1 MRLRTPITFALVL
14 TLLAPAAGA
23 EAKRKKPRHVA
34 KVRLASFGTCNE
46 LVGYARAQA
55 LRTGGGSGMAVRAL
69 PERAVGLAPP
79 SPVQFEAS
87 GRAVTAPT
95 AAPQAVADD
104 QSFSGT
110 NNQEAAVDESDI
122 VKTDGRRAYVVY
134 GDRLLAIDVTLD
146 TPKLIGALKLEGQVQ
161 EILLRG
167 NRLLAAGSQPVA
179 SDPNP
184 PKPGPEP
191 VPLARPASSM
201 PYYAPSGVRLT
212 EIDIS
217 DPAAMKVAR
226 TLDVD
231 GSYVSA
237 RLTGGTARV
246 VLNTP
251 PHIVADTPQ
260 TGAPADS
267 VSSAPAGAD
276 KQAIGQ
282 AGVRAFV
289 PETVL
294 HSNISGRTFK
304 RQLVGCGQ
312 VRHPVAFSGL
322 DLLTVLSIDL
332 DRGLFNVDRDAV
344 IAGAQ
349 VVYASEGS
357 LYVASQRWIP
367 GLDTPG
373 EIPSRIQ
380 TELHRF
386 DTSKAGETT
395 YRSTGQVPGFVLNQY
410 SLSEHKGDLRV
421 ATTEEPLWMA
431 GAPQRDSESAVTVL
445 REQGGRLEKVGQV
458 GGLGRGERIY
468 AARFLGDVGYL
479 VTFRQ
484 VDPLYTIDLADPT
497 APKVAGELKITGY
510 SAYLHP
516 IGEDL
521 LLGVGQEATE
531 QGRRVGAQV
540 SVFDVSDPASPKRLH
555 QRPLGGSGS
564 SSSAE
569 FDPHAFLWWGPAR
582 TAVLPLQ
589 EYRDNAS
596 FSGAVGLRVRK
607 AQGIEEIG
615 RISHPGA
622 TYTGAI
628 RRTLVVGKRVY
639 TVSDL
644 GIAAAALDTLA
655 PLGFLAFPAG

>member
-1 MRLRTPITFALVL
+1 MRPRATVTFALVL
-14 TLLAPAAGA
+14 TLLVPAAAA
-23 EAKRKKPRHVA
+23 EGKRKQPRRVA

-55 LRTGGGSGMAVRAL
+55 LRTGGGSGMTVRAL
-69 PERAVGLAPP
+69 PGTAVGLAPP
-79 SPVQFEAS
+79 APVALERGA
-87 GRAVTAPT
+87 AVTPT
-95 AAPQAVADD
+95 AAPRALAEDTT
-104 QSFSGT
+104 FSGT

-134 GDRLLAIDVTLD
+134 GDRLLVVDVTLD
-146 TPKLIGALKLEGQVQ
+146 TPKLLGTLKLEGQVQ

-167 NRLLAAGSQPVA
+167 KRLLAIGSQPYA
-179 SDPNP
+179 A

-191 VPLARPASSM
+191 VPLPMPIARAASSL
-201 PYYAPSGVRLT
+201 PVHAPTGVRLT
-212 EIDIS
+212 EIDVS

-251 PHIVADTPQ
+251 PHIVLDTAQPG
-260 TGAPADS
+260 TGDAP
-267 VSSAPAGAD
+267 VTSAPASTDAT
-276 KQAIGQ
+276 KEAIGK

-289 PETVL
+289 PETLL
-294 HSNISGRTFK
+294 HSNISGRTFR

-322 DLLTVLSIDL
+322 DLLTVLSVDL

-357 LYVASQRWIP
+357 LYVASQRWIQ
-367 GLDTPG
+367 GLDMPG
-373 EIPSRIQ
+373 EIPSGMQ
-380 TELHRF
+380 TEIHRF
-386 DTSKAGETT
+386 DTGKAGETT
-395 YRSTGQVPGFVLNQY
+395 YRSSGQVPGFVLNQY
-410 SLSEHKGDLRV
+410 ALSEHRGDLRV
-421 ATTEEPLWMA
+421 ASTEEPLWMA
-431 GAPQRDSESAVTVL
+431 GAPQRDSESAVTIL
-445 REQGGRLEKVGQV
+445 REQGGRLERVGRV
-458 GGLGRGERIY
+458 AGLGRGERIY

-484 VDPLYTIDLADPT
+484 VDPLYTLDLSDPA

-521 LLGVGQEATE
+521 LLGVGQDATE

-589 EYRDNAS
+589 EYTNGAT

-607 AQGIEEIG
+607 AEGIDEIA
-615 RISHPGA
+615 RITHPGEP
-622 TYTGAI
+622 YTASI
-628 RRTLVVGKRVY
+628 KRTMVVGKRVF
-639 TVSDL
+639 TFSDQ
-644 GIAAAALDTLA
+644 GVGAAALETLA
-655 PLGFLAFPAG
+655 PLGFLAFPAN